1 MVNTTLNKFGKKLPP
16 VKTGQRFGEE
26 IKKDKKVGLFSE
38 RRFLI
43 FTKRGPIEIAFKPIH
58 YASVIMTTIVGLTS
72 IVYWSAKGIYSAIDV
87 AKKNDIITEAS
98 ANISNPIENDSDTIV
113 NINTKDQSNISLPI
127 LKNNFLIESNDTISY
142 KPLIENNIKNKL
154 VPNNTRKEFFG
165 KNFFFEIKETNNVK
179 VTNDLRIDLFNKTMR
194 NQDLPINFTTQLLNE
209 SNIFISENTISK
221 DANDDFVPKPPKI
234 NEKVKTIR
242 FIDSVDN
249 ELTQME
255 NVFDMIN
262 VKLNDKNLVSIKS
275 ITNKNKI
282 IDPDSDEFFRSFK
295 ERINLLS
302 IYRDA
307 LQNIPLKPPMEHY
320 YVSSPY
326 GPRKHPVTGKYR
338 MHHGIDLA
346 GTWQENI
353 TVSAD
358 GTVVFA
364 GYHGSFGKV
373 IRIKHSYGIMTTYG
387 HLAKINVR
395 RGDLV
400 NEGQVI
406 GKMGRT
412 GKVKGAHLHYEIS
425 VNGKSQNPATYIKI
439 GRNLL
444 SRTSLKNF
452 ANKNINWF
460 LIGITNASHYFYKGD

>member
-1 MVNTTLNKFGKKLPP
+1 MVNSTLNKFGKKLPP

-43 FTKRGPIEIAFKPIH
+43 FTKKGPIEIAFKPIH
-58 YASVIMTTIVGLTS
+58 YASLLMTTIIGLTS

-87 AKKNDIITEAS
+87 AKKNDIINEAS
-98 ANISNPIENDSDTIV
+98 ANISSPIENDSDTLV
-113 NINTKDQSNISLPI
+113 NINTNDQSNISLPI
-127 LKNNFLIESNDTISY
+127 LKNNFLLEKNEIVSY
-142 KPLIENNIKNKL
+142 KPLIDKKVISVNLE
-154 VPNNTRKEFFG
+154 
-165 KNFFFEIKETNNVK
+165 EIKKQTIANNL
-179 VTNDLRIDLFNKTMR
+179 NIDLFGETMR
-194 NQDLPINFTTQLLNE
+194 NQDLPINFANQILNE
-209 SNIFISENTISK
+209 SNIFISDNTSANEI
-221 DANDDFVPKPPKI
+221 NDDPVPKPPKI
-234 NEKVKTIR
+234 NQKVKTLR
-242 FIDSVDN
+242 FIASVDN
-249 ELTQME
+249 ELSQME
-255 NVFDMIN
+255 TVFNLIN
-262 VKLNDKNLVSIKS
+262 VKLNDTNLVSLNS

-282 IDPDSDEFFRSFK
+282 IDPESDEFFNSLK
-295 ERINLLS
+295 ERLNLLS
-302 IYRDA
+302 IYKDA

-353 TVSAD
+353 SVSAD

-373 IRIKHSYGIMTTYG
+373 IRIKHNYGIMTTYG

-400 NEGQVI
+400 SEGQVI

-452 ANKNINWF
+452 ANKS
-460 LIGITNASHYFYKGD
+460 LE

>member
-1 MVNTTLNKFGKKLPP
+1 MVNATFNKFGKKLPP

-43 FTKRGPIEIAFKPIH
+43 FTKKGPIEIAFKQVH
-58 YASVIMTTIVGLTS
+58 YTSLLITTIVGLTS

-98 ANISNPIENDSDTIV
+98 ANINDTIENDSDTNVSV
-113 NINTKDQSNISLPI
+113 NIEDQSNITLPI
-127 LKNNFLIESNDTISY
+127 LKKTTLEVDKVEVYEPIKSKYKNEKTFIEEDKFAKKLDLKKPENTLTSDLKDTVVFKSITS
-142 KPLIENNIKNKL
+142 IDNNINQSL
-154 VPNNTRKEFFG
+154 
-165 KNFFFEIKETNNVK
+165 
-179 VTNDLRIDLFNKTMR
+179 DLFNKTFR
-194 NQDLPINFTTQLLNE
+194 NQDIPNEAINQFPNE
-209 SNIFISENTISK
+209 SNIIISQNYKSNT
-221 DANDDFVPKPPKI
+221 NDKNQYPQPPKL
-234 NEKVKTIR
+234 NDKVKSLR
-242 FIDSVDN
+242 FIASVDN
-249 ELTQME
+249 ELIQME
-255 NVFDMIN
+255 NVFKAIN
-262 VKLNDKNLVSIKS
+262 VKLKNDDLVSVETIL
-275 ITNKNKI
+275 KNNEI
-282 IDPDSDEFFRSFK
+282 IDPDSDNFFRGLK
-295 ERINLLS
+295 TRLNLLA
-302 IYRDA
+302 IYKDA
-307 LQNIPLKPPMEHY
+307 LQNLPLKPPMEHY
-320 YVSSPY
+320 YVSSSY

-353 TVSAD
+353 SVSAD

-373 IRIKHSYGIMTTYG
+373 IRIRHNYGIMTTYG

-395 RGDLV
+395 RGDIV
-400 NEGQVI
+400 NEGQII

-444 SRTSLKNF
+444 SRTSLKGY
-452 ANKNINWF
+452 ANIN
-460 LIGITNASHYFYKGD
+460 

>member
-1 MVNTTLNKFGKKLPP
+1 MVNSTLNKFGKKLPP

-43 FTKRGPIEIAFKPIH
+43 FTKKGPIEIAFKPIH
-58 YASVIMTTIVGLTS
+58 YASLLMTTIIGLTS

-87 AKKNDIITEAS
+87 AKKNDIINEAS
-98 ANISNPIENDSDTIV
+98 ANISSPIENDSDTLV
-113 NINTKDQSNISLPI
+113 NINTNDQSNISLPI
-127 LKNNFLIESNDTISY
+127 LKNNFLLEKNEIVSY
-142 KPLIENNIKNKL
+142 KPLIDKKVINVNLEEIKKQTIVNKL
-154 VPNNTRKEFFG
+154 N
-165 KNFFFEIKETNNVK
+165 
-179 VTNDLRIDLFNKTMR
+179 IDLFGETMR
-194 NQDLPINFTTQLLNE
+194 NQDLPINFANQILNE
-209 SNIFISENTISK
+209 SNIFISDNTSANEI
-221 DANDDFVPKPPKI
+221 NDDPVPKPPKI
-234 NEKVKTIR
+234 NQKVKTLR
-242 FIDSVDN
+242 FIASVDN
-249 ELTQME
+249 ELSQME
-255 NVFDMIN
+255 TVFNLIN
-262 VKLNDKNLVSIKS
+262 VKLNDTNLVSLNS

-282 IDPDSDEFFRSFK
+282 IDPESDEFFKSLK
-295 ERINLLS
+295 ERLNLLS
-302 IYRDA
+302 IYKDA

-326 GPRKHPVTGKYR
+326 GPRKHPVTGKFR

-353 TVSAD
+353 SVSAD

-373 IRIKHSYGIMTTYG
+373 IRIKHNYGIMTTYG

-400 NEGQVI
+400 SEGQVI

-452 ANKNINWF
+452 ANKS
-460 LIGITNASHYFYKGD
+460 LE

>member
-1 MVNTTLNKFGKKLPP
+1 MVNTTINKFGKRLPP
-16 VKTGQRFGEE
+16 VKTGQRFGDE

-43 FTKRGPIEIAFKPIH
+43 FTKRGPIEIAFKPVH
-58 YASVIMTTIVGLTS
+58 YASVIMTTVIGLTS
-72 IVYWSAKGIYSAIDV
+72 ILYWSAKGIYSAIDV
-87 AKKNDIITEAS
+87 AKKNDIITVAS
-98 ANISNPIENDSDTIV
+98 ANINSPIENDSDTV
-113 NINTKDQSNISLPI
+113 GNINIKDQSNISLPI
-127 LKNNFLIESNDTISY
+127 LKNNSLIEKNENVSYEPVNDQY
-142 KPLIENNIKNKL
+142 ENNNKSDL
-154 VPNNTRKEFFG
+154 RLQPKKHPG
-165 KNFFFEIKETNNVK
+165 KNLSK
-179 VTNDLRIDLFNKTMR
+179 VTKKLTPQINPKNTDKDLFNKTMR
-194 NQDLPINFTTQLLNE
+194 NQDLPVNFKMPNVNE
-209 SNIFISENTISK
+209 SNIFISEKSITNEM
-221 DANDDFVPKPPKI
+221 NDNFVPQPPKL
-234 NEKVKTIR
+234 NEKVKTLR
-242 FIDSVDN
+242 FIASVDN
-249 ELTQME
+249 ELMQME
-255 NVFDMIN
+255 NVFKAIN
-262 VKLNDKNLVSIKS
+262 VKLNDSSLVNLKS
-275 ITNKNKI
+275 VINKNDT
-282 IDPDSDEFFRSFK
+282 IDPESDDFFIK
-295 ERINLLS
+295 LKTRINLLS
-302 IYRDA
+302 IYKDA

-346 GTWQENI
+346 GTWQENVS
-353 TVSAD
+353 VSAD

-373 IRIKHSYGIMTTYG
+373 IRIKHNYGIMTTYG

-425 VNGKSQNPATYIKI
+425 VNGKSQNPAIYIKI

-444 SRTSLKNF
+444 SRTSLKSF
-452 ANKNINWF
+452 ANKNLN
-460 LIGITNASHYFYKGD
+460 

>member
-58 YASVIMTTIVGLTS
+58 YASVIMTTIIGLTS
-72 IVYWSAKGIYSAIDV
+72 IVYWSAKGIHSAIDV
-87 AKKNDIITEAS
+87 AKKNDIITIAS
-98 ANISNPIENDSDTIV
+98 ANISNPIENDSDTVV
-113 NINTKDQSNISLPI
+113 NINTNDQSNISLPI
-127 LKNNFLIESNDTISY
+127 LKNNFLIEENDTNSY
-142 KPLIENNIKNKL
+142 KPLVDKNINNKEEFVGINYREVNNKTTA
-154 VPNNTRKEFFG
+154 NNLK
-165 KNFFFEIKETNNVK
+165 
-179 VTNDLRIDLFNKTMR
+179 IDLFNETMR
-194 NQDLPINFTTQLLNE
+194 NQDLPINFTNQLVNE
-209 SNIFISENTISK
+209 SNIYISENTTSNHLNG
-221 DANDDFVPKPPKI
+221 DSVPSPPKI
-234 NEKVKTIR
+234 NDKVKTIR
-242 FIDSVDN
+242 FIASVDN
-249 ELTQME
+249 EISQME
-255 NVFDMIN
+255 NVFDLIK
-262 VKLNDKNLVSIKS
+262 VKLNDNDLVSLKS
-275 ITNKNKI
+275 ITKKTKV
-282 IDPDSDEFFRSFK
+282 IDPDSDEFFRSLK
-295 ERINLLS
+295 KRINLLS
-302 IYRDA
+302 IYKDA

-346 GTWQENI
+346 GTWQENVS
-353 TVSAD
+353 VSAD

-373 IRIKHSYGIMTTYG
+373 IRIKHNYGIMTTYG

-400 NEGQVI
+400 SEGQII

-444 SRTSLKNF
+444 SRTSLKTF
-452 ANKNINWF
+452 ANKNLN
-460 LIGITNASHYFYKGD
+460 

>member
-1 MVNTTLNKFGKKLPP
+1 MVNTTFNKFGKKLPP

-26 IKKDKKVGLFSE
+26 GKKNKKVGLFSE

-43 FTKRGPIEIAFKPIH
+43 FTKKGPIEIAFKPVH
-58 YASVIMTTIVGLTS
+58 YASVLITTIVGLTS

-98 ANISNPIENDSDTIV
+98 ANINASIENDSDTSVSI
-113 NINTKDQSNISLPI
+113 NIKDQSNITLPI
-127 LKNNFLIESNDTISY
+127 LKKTMVEVNKVEVYEPIASNYKNEKAFIE
-142 KPLIENNIKNKL
+142 ENRLAKKLDFKELKNKPIL
-154 VPNNTRKEFFG
+154 DLKNIEIFNSTTIVDNN
-165 KNFFFEIKETNNVK
+165 NNK
-179 VTNDLRIDLFNKTMR
+179 SIDLFNKTFR
-194 NQDLPINFTTQLLNE
+194 NQDMPHEALNQFTNE
-209 SNIFISENTISK
+209 SNILITENYESNT
-221 DANDDFVPKPPKI
+221 NEENQYPQPPKL
-234 NEKVKTIR
+234 NDKVKSLR
-242 FIDSVDN
+242 FIASVDN
-249 ELTQME
+249 ELIQME
-255 NVFDMIN
+255 EVFKAIS
-262 VKLNDKNLVSIKS
+262 VKLKNDDLVSLETIL
-275 ITNKNKI
+275 KNDEI
-282 IDPDSDEFFRSFK
+282 IDPDSDDFFRSLK
-295 ERINLLS
+295 KRLNLLA
-302 IYRDA
+302 IYKDA
-307 LQNIPLKPPMEHY
+307 LQNLPLKPPMEHY

-346 GTWQENI
+346 GTWQENVS
-353 TVSAD
+353 VSAD

-373 IRIKHSYGIMTTYG
+373 IRIRHNYGIMTTYG
-387 HLAKINVR
+387 HLAKINIR
-395 RGDLV
+395 RGDIV

-444 SRTSLKNF
+444 SRTSLKGY
-452 ANKNINWF
+452 ANIN
-460 LIGITNASHYFYKGD
+460 

>member
-1 MVNTTLNKFGKKLPP
+1 MVNTTINKFGKKLPP

-58 YASVIMTTIVGLTS
+58 YASLLMTTVIGLTS

-98 ANISNPIENDSDTIV
+98 ANISSPIENDSDTVV
-113 NINTKDQSNISLPI
+113 NINIKDQSNISLPI
-127 LKNNFLIESNDTISY
+127 LKNNYLFEKNETISY
-142 KPLIENNIKNKL
+142 EPLIDKDNNNSKNILNNIANENFVKNIFSETKKINNQKL
-154 VPNNTRKEFFG
+154 A
-165 KNFFFEIKETNNVK
+165 KNLN
-179 VTNDLRIDLFNKTMR
+179 IDLFNETMR
-194 NQDLPINFTTQLLNE
+194 NQDLPINFTIPIVNE
-209 SNIFISENTISK
+209 SNIFISENTMSSQVS
-221 DANDDFVPKPPKI
+221 DDFVPEPPKI

-242 FIDSVDN
+242 FIASVDN
-249 ELTQME
+249 ELSQME
-255 NVFDMIN
+255 NVFSLIN
-262 VKLNDKNLVSIKS
+262 VKLNDKDLVSLKS

-282 IDPDSDEFFRSFK
+282 IDPDSDDFFRSLK

-302 IYRDA
+302 IYKDA
-307 LQNIPLKPPMEHY
+307 LQNIPLKPPMDHY

-346 GTWQENI
+346 GTWQENVS
-353 TVSAD
+353 VSAD

-373 IRIKHSYGIMTTYG
+373 IRIKHNYGIMTTYG

-400 NEGQVI
+400 SEGQVI

-452 ANKNINWF
+452 ANKNLN
-460 LIGITNASHYFYKGD
+460 

>member
-1 MVNTTLNKFGKKLPP
+1 MVNATFNKFGKKLPP

-43 FTKRGPIEIAFKPIH
+43 FTKKGPIEIAFKQVH
-58 YASVIMTTIVGLTS
+58 YTSLLITTIVGLTS

-98 ANISNPIENDSDTIV
+98 ANINDTIENDSDTNVSV
-113 NINTKDQSNISLPI
+113 NIEDQSNITLPI
-127 LKNNFLIESNDTISY
+127 LKRTPLEVNKVEVYEPIKSKYKNEKTFIEKDKFAKKLDLKKPKNTLTSDLKDTIVFKS
-142 KPLIENNIKNKL
+142 ITSIDNNINQSL
-154 VPNNTRKEFFG
+154 
-165 KNFFFEIKETNNVK
+165 
-179 VTNDLRIDLFNKTMR
+179 DLFNKTFR
-194 NQDLPINFTTQLLNE
+194 NQDIPNEAINQFPNE
-209 SNIFISENTISK
+209 SNIIISQNYKSNT
-221 DANDDFVPKPPKI
+221 NDKNQYPQPPKL
-234 NEKVKTIR
+234 NDKVKSLR
-242 FIDSVDN
+242 FIASVDN
-249 ELTQME
+249 ELIQME
-255 NVFDMIN
+255 NVFKAIN
-262 VKLNDKNLVSIKS
+262 VKLKNDDLVSVETIL
-275 ITNKNKI
+275 KNNEI
-282 IDPDSDEFFRSFK
+282 IDPDSDNFFRGLK
-295 ERINLLS
+295 TRLNLLA
-302 IYRDA
+302 IYKDA
-307 LQNIPLKPPMEHY
+307 LQNLPLKPPMEHY
-320 YVSSPY
+320 YVSSSY

-353 TVSAD
+353 SVSAD

-373 IRIKHSYGIMTTYG
+373 IRIRHNYGIMTTYG

-395 RGDLV
+395 RGDIV

-444 SRTSLKNF
+444 SRTSLKGY
-452 ANKNINWF
+452 ANIN
-460 LIGITNASHYFYKGD
+460 

>member
-1 MVNTTLNKFGKKLPP
+1 MVNSTLNKFGKKLPP

-43 FTKRGPIEIAFKPIH
+43 FTKKGPIEIAFKPIH
-58 YASVIMTTIVGLTS
+58 YASLLMTTIIGLTS

-87 AKKNDIITEAS
+87 AKKNDIINEAS
-98 ANISNPIENDSDTIV
+98 ANISSPIENDSDTLV
-113 NINTKDQSNISLPI
+113 SINTNDQSNISLPI
-127 LKNNFLIESNDTISY
+127 LKNNFLFEKNEIVSY
-142 KPLIENNIKNKL
+142 KPLTDKKVVSVNLKEINKQTTANNSN
-154 VPNNTRKEFFG
+154 
-165 KNFFFEIKETNNVK
+165 
-179 VTNDLRIDLFNKTMR
+179 IDLFSETMR
-194 NQDLPINFTTQLLNE
+194 NQDLPINFAKQIVNE
-209 SNIFISENTISK
+209 SNIFISDNIIANEI
-221 DANDDFVPKPPKI
+221 NDDPVPKPPKI
-234 NEKVKTIR
+234 NQRVKTLR
-242 FIDSVDN
+242 FIASVDN
-249 ELTQME
+249 ELFQME
-255 NVFDMIN
+255 SVFNLIN
-262 VKLNDKNLVSIKS
+262 VKLNDTDLVSLNS
-275 ITNKNKI
+275 ITSKNKI
-282 IDPDSDEFFRSFK
+282 IDPDSDEFFKSLK
-295 ERINLLS
+295 ERLNLLS
-302 IYRDA
+302 IYKDA

-373 IRIKHSYGIMTTYG
+373 IRIKHNYGIMTTYG
-387 HLAKINVR
+387 HLAKISVR

-400 NEGQVI
+400 SEGQVI

-452 ANKNINWF
+452 ANKT
-460 LIGITNASHYFYKGD
+460 LE

>member
-1 MVNTTLNKFGKKLPP
+1 MVNTTINKFGNKLPP

-58 YASVIMTTIVGLTS
+58 YASVIMTTVIGLTS
-72 IVYWSAKGIYSAIDV
+72 IFYWSAKGIYSAIDV

-113 NINTKDQSNISLPI
+113 NIYTKDQSNISLPI
-127 LKNNFLIESNDTISY
+127 LKNNSLFDKNEAISY
-142 KPLIENNIKNKL
+142 EPLMNKGLNNDKIIRDKNPKKNL
-154 VPNNTRKEFFG
+154 GESFYLKTKGINNKKTA
-165 KNFFFEIKETNNVK
+165 NNYK
-179 VTNDLRIDLFNKTMR
+179 IDLYNDTMR
-194 NQDLPINFTTQLLNE
+194 NQDLPISFTTLFVNE
-209 SNIFISENTISK
+209 SNIFISEQSTQNEII
-221 DANDDFVPKPPKI
+221 DDSVPKPPKL
-234 NEKVKTIR
+234 NEKAKTVR
-242 FIDSVDN
+242 FIASVDN
-249 ELTQME
+249 ELAQME
-255 NVFDMIN
+255 KVFDLIK
-262 VKLNDKNLVSIKS
+262 VKLNNNELESLKS
-275 ITNKNKI
+275 ITNTNKI
-282 IDPDSDEFFRSFK
+282 IDPDSDEFFRDLK
-295 ERINLLS
+295 KRINLLAT
-302 IYRDA
+302 YKDA

-346 GTWQENI
+346 GTWQENVS
-353 TVSAD
+353 VSAD

-373 IRIKHSYGIMTTYG
+373 IRIKHNYGIMTTYG

-400 NEGQVI
+400 SEGQVI

-425 VNGKSQNPATYIKI
+425 VNGKSQNPAIYIKI

-444 SRTSLKNF
+444 SRTSLKSFVN
-452 ANKNINWF
+452 NNPN
-460 LIGITNASHYFYKGD
+460 

>member
-58 YASVIMTTIVGLTS
+58 YASVIMTTIIGLTS
-72 IVYWSAKGIYSAIDV
+72 IVYWSAKGIHSAIDV
-87 AKKNDIITEAS
+87 AKKNDIITIAS
-98 ANISNPIENDSDTIV
+98 ANISNPIENDSDTVV
-113 NINTKDQSNISLPI
+113 NINTNDQSNISLPI
-127 LKNNFLIESNDTISY
+127 LKNNFLIEENDTNSY
-142 KPLIENNIKNKL
+142 KPLVDKNINNKEEFVGLNYKEVNNKTTA
-154 VPNNTRKEFFG
+154 NNLK
-165 KNFFFEIKETNNVK
+165 
-179 VTNDLRIDLFNKTMR
+179 IDLFNETMR
-194 NQDLPINFTTQLLNE
+194 NQDLPINFTNQLVNE
-209 SNIFISENTISK
+209 SNIFISENTTSNQLNG
-221 DANDDFVPKPPKI
+221 DSVPSPPKI
-234 NEKVKTIR
+234 NDKVKTIR
-242 FIDSVDN
+242 FIASVDN
-249 ELTQME
+249 EISQME
-255 NVFDMIN
+255 NVFDLIK
-262 VKLNDKNLVSIKS
+262 VKLNDKDLVSLKS
-275 ITNKNKI
+275 ITKKTKV
-282 IDPDSDEFFRSFK
+282 IDPDSDEFFRSLK
-295 ERINLLS
+295 KRINLLS
-302 IYRDA
+302 IYKDA

-346 GTWQENI
+346 GTWQENVS
-353 TVSAD
+353 VSAD

-373 IRIKHSYGIMTTYG
+373 IRIKHNYGIMTTYG

-400 NEGQVI
+400 SEGQII

-444 SRTSLKNF
+444 SRTSLKTF
-452 ANKNINWF
+452 ANKNLN
-460 LIGITNASHYFYKGD
+460 

>member
-1 MVNTTLNKFGKKLPP
+1 MVNSTLNKFGKKLPP

-43 FTKRGPIEIAFKPIH
+43 FTKKGPFEIAFKPIH
-58 YASVIMTTIVGLTS
+58 YASLLMTTVIGLTS

-98 ANISNPIENDSDTIV
+98 ANITSPIENDSDTVV
-113 NINTKDQSNISLPI
+113 NINIKDQSNISLPI
-127 LKNNFLIESNDTISY
+127 PKNNYLFEKNDTISY
-142 KPLIENNIKNKL
+142 ETLIDNDNNNSKKINNQKL
-154 VPNNTRKEFFG
+154 ANN
-165 KNFFFEIKETNNVK
+165 
-179 VTNDLRIDLFNKTMR
+179 LSIDLFNETMR
-194 NQDLPINFTTQLLNE
+194 NQDLPINFTIPIVNE
-209 SNIFISENTISK
+209 SNIFISENTKSSEIS
-221 DANDDFVPKPPKI
+221 DDFVPKPPKI

-242 FIDSVDN
+242 FIASVDN
-249 ELTQME
+249 ELSQME
-255 NVFDMIN
+255 NVFDLIN
-262 VKLNDKNLVSIKS
+262 VKLNDKGLVSLKS
-275 ITNKNKI
+275 ITSKNKI
-282 IDPDSDEFFRSFK
+282 IDPDSDHFFRSLK

-302 IYRDA
+302 IYKDA
-307 LQNIPLKPPMEHY
+307 LQNIPLKPPMDHY

-346 GTWQENI
+346 GTWQENVS
-353 TVSAD
+353 VSAD

-373 IRIKHSYGIMTTYG
+373 IRIKHNYGIMTTYG

-400 NEGQVI
+400 SEGQVI

-444 SRTSLKNF
+444 SRTSLKTF
-452 ANKNINWF
+452 ANKNLN
-460 LIGITNASHYFYKGD
+460 

>member
-1 MVNTTLNKFGKKLPP
+1 MVNTTFNKFGKKLPP

-26 IKKDKKVGLFSE
+26 VKKDKKVGLFSE

-43 FTKRGPIEIAFKPIH
+43 FTKKGPIEIAFKPIH
-58 YASVIMTTIVGLTS
+58 YTSVLVTTIIGLTS

-98 ANISNPIENDSDTIV
+98 ANINDTIENDSDTNV
-113 NINTKDQSNISLPI
+113 NINIEDQSNITLPI
-127 LKNNFLIESNDTISY
+127 LKKEIVEVDKVEIY
-142 KPLIENNIKNKL
+142 EPIKNKNENAFNEESKL
-154 VPNNTRKEFFG
+154 AKKLNFKEL
-165 KNFFFEIKETNNVK
+165 KNKLT
-179 VTNDLRIDLFNKTMR
+179 TDLKNKITFNSTTIAKNKNIDLFNKTLR
-194 NQDLPINFTTQLLNE
+194 NQDIPNELVNQLPNE
-209 SNIFISENTISK
+209 SNIFISENYKSNTNQNSQY
-221 DANDDFVPKPPKI
+221 PQPPKL
-234 NEKVKTIR
+234 NDKVKSLR
-242 FIDSVDN
+242 FIASVDN
-249 ELTQME
+249 ELIQME
-255 NVFDMIN
+255 NVFKAIN
-262 VKLNDKNLVSIKS
+262 VKLKNDDLVSIET
-275 ITNKNKI
+275 IIKNNQT
-282 IDPDSDEFFRSFK
+282 IDPDSDDFFRSLK
-295 ERINLLS
+295 NRLNLLA
-302 IYRDA
+302 IYKEA
-307 LQNIPLKPPMEHY
+307 LQNLPLKPPMEHY
-320 YVSSPY
+320 YISSPY

-346 GTWQENI
+346 GTWQENVS
-353 TVSAD
+353 VSAD

-373 IRIKHSYGIMTTYG
+373 IRIRHNYGIMTTYG

-395 RGDLV
+395 RGDIV

-444 SRTSLKNF
+444 SRTSLKGY
-452 ANKNINWF
+452 ANKN
-460 LIGITNASHYFYKGD
+460 K

>member
-1 MVNTTLNKFGKKLPP
+1 MVNSTLNKFGRKLPP

-43 FTKRGPIEIAFKPIH
+43 FTKKGPIEIAFKPIH
-58 YASVIMTTIVGLTS
+58 YASLLMTTIIGLTS
-72 IVYWSAKGIYSAIDV
+72 IVYWSAKGLYSAIDV
-87 AKKNDIITEAS
+87 AKKNDIINEAS
-98 ANISNPIENDSDTIV
+98 ANISNPIENDSDTLV
-113 NINTKDQSNISLPI
+113 SINTNDQSNISLPI
-127 LKNNFLIESNDTISY
+127 PKNNFLFEKNEIVSY
-142 KPLIENNIKNKL
+142 KPLIDKK
-154 VPNNTRKEFFG
+154 
-165 KNFFFEIKETNNVK
+165 TNNKKK
-179 VTNDLRIDLFNKTMR
+179 VFSVNPKEINKQITANNSNIDLFSETMR
-194 NQDLPINFTTQLLNE
+194 NQDLPINFANQIVNE
-209 SNIFISENTISK
+209 SNIFDNTTANEI
-221 DANDDFVPKPPKI
+221 NDDPVPKPPKI
-234 NEKVKTIR
+234 SQKVKTLR
-242 FIDSVDN
+242 FIASVDN
-249 ELTQME
+249 ELSQME
-255 NVFDMIN
+255 NVFNLIN
-262 VKLNDKNLVSIKS
+262 VKLNDTDLVSLNS
-275 ITNKNKI
+275 ITNKNNL
-282 IDPDSDEFFRSFK
+282 IDPESDEFFKSLK
-295 ERINLLS
+295 ERLNLLS
-302 IYRDA
+302 IYKDA

-373 IRIKHSYGIMTTYG
+373 IRIKHNYGIMTTYG
-387 HLAKINVR
+387 HLAKISVR

-400 NEGQVI
+400 SEGQVI

-444 SRTSLKNF
+444 SRTSFKNF
-452 ANKNINWF
+452 ANKT
-460 LIGITNASHYFYKGD
+460 LE

>member
-1 MVNTTLNKFGKKLPP
+1 MVNTTINKFGKRLPP
-16 VKTGQRFGEE
+16 VKTGQRFGDE

-58 YASVIMTTIVGLTS
+58 YASVLMTTVIGLTS
-72 IVYWSAKGIYSAIDV
+72 IIYWSAKGIYSAIDV
-87 AKKNDIITEAS
+87 AKHNDIITEAS
-98 ANISNPIENDSDTIV
+98 ANISNPIENDTDTLD
-113 NINTKDQSNISLPI
+113 NTNVQNQSNISLPI
-127 LKNNFLIESNDTISY
+127 LKNHSLFEKNNNMIY
-142 KPLIENNIKNKL
+142 QPLIIPKNNEKNVLKSKL
-154 VPNNTRKEFFG
+154 
-165 KNFFFEIKETNNVK
+165 KNINDQNLKIETDKLNYKKNIPK
-179 VTNDLRIDLFNKTMR
+179 NYSFDLFNKTMR
-194 NQDLPINFTTQLLNE
+194 NQDLPNDFTVPIVNE
-209 SNIFISENTISK
+209 SNIYISEKSNSNEL
-221 DANDDFVPKPPKI
+221 DNDLIPKPPKL
-234 NEKVKTIR
+234 NDKVKTIR
-242 FIDSVDN
+242 FIASVDN
-249 ELTQME
+249 ELMQME
-255 NVFDMIN
+255 NVFKLIN
-262 VKLNDKNLVSIKS
+262 VKLNSNDLESFKEIKKNNY
-275 ITNKNKI
+275 T
-282 IDPDSDEFFRSFK
+282 IDPDSEEFFRSLK
-295 ERINLLS
+295 TRINLLS
-302 IYRDA
+302 IYKDA

-346 GTWQENI
+346 GTWQENVS
-353 TVSAD
+353 VSAD

-373 IRIKHSYGIMTTYG
+373 IRIRHDYGIMTTYG

-444 SRTSLKNF
+444 SRTSLKSY
-452 ANKNINWF
+452 ANKNLN
-460 LIGITNASHYFYKGD
+460 

>member
-1 MVNTTLNKFGKKLPP
+1 MVNTTFNKFGKKLPP

-43 FTKRGPIEIAFKPIH
+43 FTKKGPIEIAFKPVH
-58 YASVIMTTIVGLTS
+58 YTSVLITTIIGLTS

-98 ANISNPIENDSDTIV
+98 ANINDTIENDSDTNV
-113 NINTKDQSNISLPI
+113 NINIEDQSNITLPI
-127 LKNNFLIESNDTISY
+127 LKKTIEEVNKVQVY
-142 KPLIENNIKNKL
+142 KPIKNKHMNEKAFTEENKL
-154 VPNNTRKEFFG
+154 IKKSQFQELKNKFTSNLQDEVNFNSTRTFDNNY
-165 KNFFFEIKETNNVK
+165 NHN
-179 VTNDLRIDLFNKTMR
+179 IDLFNKTFR
-194 NQDLPINFTTQLLNE
+194 NQDIPDQDVNRFTNE
-209 SNIFISENTISK
+209 SNILISENYESETNQK
-221 DANDDFVPKPPKI
+221 KRYPEPPKL
-234 NEKVKTIR
+234 NDKVKNLR
-242 FIDSVDN
+242 FIASLDN
-249 ELTQME
+249 ELIQMG
-255 NVFDMIN
+255 NVFKAIN
-262 VKLNDKNLVSIKS
+262 VKLKYDDMENIEIILKND
-275 ITNKNKI
+275 KI
-282 IDPDSDEFFRSFK
+282 IDPDSDYFFRSLK
-295 ERINLLS
+295 TRLDLLA
-302 IYRDA
+302 IYKDA
-307 LQNIPLKPPMEHY
+307 LQNLPLKPPMEHY

-346 GTWQENI
+346 GTWQENVS
-353 TVSAD
+353 VSAD

-373 IRIKHSYGIMTTYG
+373 IRIRHSYGIMTTYG

-395 RGDLV
+395 RGDIV

-425 VNGKSQNPATYIKI
+425 VNGKSQNPATYIRI

-444 SRTSLKNF
+444 SRTSLKGY
-452 ANKNINWF
+452 ANK
-460 LIGITNASHYFYKGD
+460 K

>member
-58 YASVIMTTIVGLTS
+58 YASVIMTTIIGLTS
-72 IVYWSAKGIYSAIDV
+72 IIYWSAKGIHSAIDV
-87 AKKNDIITEAS
+87 AKKNDIITVAS
-98 ANISNPIENDSDTIV
+98 ANISNPIENDSDTVV
-113 NINTKDQSNISLPI
+113 NINTNDQSNISLPV
-127 LKNNFLIESNDTISY
+127 LKNNFLFEENDTISY
-142 KPLIENNIKNKL
+142 KPLVDKNINNKEEFVGLNL
-154 VPNNTRKEFFG
+154 KEF
-165 KNFFFEIKETNNVK
+165 NNQ
-179 VTNDLRIDLFNKTMR
+179 TSANNLNIDLFNETKR
-194 NQDLPINFTTQLLNE
+194 NQDLSIDFTNQLVNE
-209 SNIFISENTISK
+209 SNIFISENITS
-221 DANDDFVPKPPKI
+221 NELSSDFVPKPPKI

-242 FIDSVDN
+242 FIASVDN
-249 ELTQME
+249 ELFQME
-255 NVFDMIN
+255 N
-262 VKLNDKNLVSIKS
+262 VKLNDKGLVSLKS
-275 ITNKNKI
+275 ITKKTKA
-282 IDPDSDEFFRSFK
+282 IDPDSDEFFRSLK

-302 IYRDA
+302 IYKDA

-346 GTWQENI
+346 GTWQENVS
-353 TVSAD
+353 VSAD

-373 IRIKHSYGIMTTYG
+373 IRIKHNYGIMTTYG

-400 NEGQVI
+400 SEGQVI

-439 GRNLL
+439 GRSLL

-452 ANKNINWF
+452 ANKNLN
-460 LIGITNASHYFYKGD
+460 

>member
-1 MVNTTLNKFGKKLPP
+1 M
-16 VKTGQRFGEE
+16 KTGQRFGEE

-58 YASVIMTTIVGLTS
+58 YASVIMTTIIGLTS
-72 IVYWSAKGIYSAIDV
+72 IVYWSAKGIHSAIDV
-87 AKKNDIITEAS
+87 AKKNDIITIAS
-98 ANISNPIENDSDTIV
+98 ANISNPIENDSDTVV
-113 NINTKDQSNISLPI
+113 NINTNDQSNISLPI
-127 LKNNFLIESNDTISY
+127 LKNNFLIEENDTNSY
-142 KPLIENNIKNKL
+142 KPLVDKNINNKEESVGINFKEVNNKTTADNL
-154 VPNNTRKEFFG
+154 K
-165 KNFFFEIKETNNVK
+165 
-179 VTNDLRIDLFNKTMR
+179 IDLFNETMR
-194 NQDLPINFTTQLLNE
+194 NQDLPINFTNQLVNE
-209 SNIFISENTISK
+209 SNIFISENTTSNQLNG
-221 DANDDFVPKPPKI
+221 DSVPSPPKI
-234 NEKVKTIR
+234 NDKVKTIR
-242 FIDSVDN
+242 FIASVDN
-249 ELTQME
+249 EISQME
-255 NVFDMIN
+255 NVFDLIK
-262 VKLNDKNLVSIKS
+262 VKLNDNDLVSLKS
-275 ITNKNKI
+275 ITKKTKV
-282 IDPDSDEFFRSFK
+282 IDPDSDEFFRSLK
-295 ERINLLS
+295 KRINLLS
-302 IYRDA
+302 IYKDA

-346 GTWQENI
+346 GTWQENVS
-353 TVSAD
+353 VSAD

-373 IRIKHSYGIMTTYG
+373 IRIKHNYGIMTTYG

-400 NEGQVI
+400 SEGQVI

-444 SRTSLKNF
+444 SRTSLKTF
-452 ANKNINWF
+452 ANKNLN
-460 LIGITNASHYFYKGD
+460 